1 MAHFFILWNPRNI
14 PMQEKMNKILA
25 FTLPLLLAACGGG
38 GGGTPAADNNQP
50 QPQPKQPQPQQPAGS
65 YTGVVAN
72 VKGEVSAT
80 SSNDKYTLTLGG
92 KESYQLPRD
101 VQGAVKQGNILVYGG
116 ANGIYKAPDGK
127 SYNSFYVSN
136 DNYRYSKFGL
146 VNPSKGNAGVF
157 YHGIPVPTMPIS
169 GKATYTGDAIV
180 AVNGNFANPEIGTV
194 RAAADFGAAKLDISL
209 ASTSLKSDIQAKID
223 GSTFKGS
230 QNGKFV
236 SGSFYGPLAEELS
249 GIYDQEEGKTAAIFG
264 AKR

>member
-1 MAHFFILWNPRNI
+1 
-14 PMQEKMNKILA
+14 MQEKMNKILA

-38 GGGTPAADNNQP
+38 GGGTPAADNNQA
-50 QPQPKQPQPQQPAGS
+50 QQKPQQQQQQQQQSGS
-65 YTGVVAN
+65 YVGVVAN
-72 VKGEVSAT
+72 VKGEGSKT
-80 SSNDKYTLTLGG
+80 SSNDKYTLTLDRN
-92 KESYQLPRD
+92 ESYQLPRD

-209 ASTSLKSDIQAKID
+209 ASTSLKSDIQAKIE
-223 GSTFKGS
+223 GSTFKGK
-230 QNGKFV
+230 QDGKFV
-236 SGSFYGPLAEELS
+236 SGNFYGPLAEELS